1 MQRGFD
7 SFYGFYNGAE
17 FYFSHVGQCEYPG
30 WDCQGP
36 NACWGID
43 FFDDDTPV
51 YSTEYS
57 TYMLTRRAENI
68 IMDHDRE
75 RDGPLFLYL
84 PYQAVHGRLEAP
96 RAAIDRFAHV
106 EDEDRRV
113 FAAMLWLL
121 DEGVGNVTR
130 ALDRA
135 GLADD
140 TILVFSSDNG

>member
-1 MQRGFD
+1 M
-7 SFYGFYNGAE
+7 
-17 FYFSHVGQCEYPG
+17 
-30 WDCQGP
+30 CQGP
-36 NACWGID
+36 NACWGVD
-43 FFDDDTPV
+43 FFDDDAPV

-57 TYMLTRRAENI
+57 TFMLTRRAEKI
-68 IMDHDRE
+68 IMEHDRE
-75 RDGPLFLYL
+75 KDGPLFLYL

-130 ALDRA
+130 ALERA

-140 TILVFSSDNG
+140 TILVFSSDNGCGSNIMTEGVVCALRRV